1 MCTDSLDTARLL
13 NQKLI
18 DISEELVDCTEYARE
33 LPHEKESKNIFKIG
47 KAIAE
52 INDLRTDIYSGYPEL
67 MPEGWNEPPTEQMY
81 AEWYEEALRLVEESL
96 ELNNGEEAIDALKLF
111 ISIGPSE
118 KYKLLAKGRMDE
130 IRAIF
135 GT

>member
-1 MCTDSLDTARLL
+1 ML

-18 DISEELVDCTEYARE
+18 DISEELVDCTEYVRKF
-33 LPHEKESKNIFKIG
+33 PHEKETKNIYKIG

-52 INDLRTDIYSGYPEL
+52 INELRTDIYNRFPEL

-81 AEWYEEALRLVEESL
+81 AEWYKEALRLVEESL
-96 ELNNGEEAIDALKLF
+96 ELNNGKEAIDTLKSF

-118 KYKLLAKGRMDE
+118 KYKLLAKDRMDE
-130 IRAIF
+130 IRAKF